1 MLIKKCAVSARP
13 PDIADSIF
21 DDDGDGK
28 GKQVRKSAKISVLK
42 DEESDLFVP
51 AGKTDGKEES
61 QENQHSLLD
70 ELEDN
75 SELLT

>member
-1 MLIKKCAVSARP
+1 MCWFSNNPIL
-13 PDIADSIF
+13 ADSIF
-21 DDDGDGK
+21 EDDK
-28 GKQVRKSAKISVLK
+28 EKQVRKSAKISMLK

-51 AGKTDGKEES
+51 AGRKTGGEGEP
-61 QENQHSLLD
+61 QNQHSLLD